1 MKPDFGDRLGGV
13 NDGRS
18 PALVISG
25 HGFFDSL
32 EYKCVFR
39 WRSNAL
45 IASKPCQ
52 HSESSDVDCAGS
64 IEERDHNVSVAAE
77 FQDIRTIICVPP
89 SFDASTLSKSFQS
102 FETRLSIQTGGLNP
116 SILSYRNLTQNDT
129 RFSFVHI
136 NKRPFFVAGTIK
148 SSTTGEINVLNQGK
162 SDSFDNWATQIS
174 PGIFE
179 DDFRTFVSQEVD

>member
-13 NDGRS
+13 NGGRS

-52 HSESSDVDCAGS
+52 HSESFDVDCAGS

-116 SILSYRNLTQNDT
+116 SIMKLL
-129 RFSFVHI
+129 
-136 NKRPFFVAGTIK
+136 AGF
-148 SSTTGEINVLNQGK
+148 LNPNQFQFYLK
-162 SDSFDNWATQIS
+162 
-174 PGIFE
+174 
-179 DDFRTFVSQEVD
+179 